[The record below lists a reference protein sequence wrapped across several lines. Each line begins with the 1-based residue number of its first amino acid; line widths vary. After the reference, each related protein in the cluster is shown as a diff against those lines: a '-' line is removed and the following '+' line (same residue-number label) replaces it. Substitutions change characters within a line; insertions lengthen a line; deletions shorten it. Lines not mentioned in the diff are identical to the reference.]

1 MTTNPLTSQEVKAD
15 APATAQPTVTVDAGA
30 KPAETVAAEGTK
42 TALTTEAPKTEGEA
56 KPAEGAKKEEAP
68 AKVVPETYADF
79 AMVEGVKLNETTMKE
94 FHALAK
100 EAGMTQ
106 EQAQKFVNM
115 GANMTK
121 AHMDKAGAEIAEVR
135 KQWAE
140 QAKTDKEFGGD
151 NLNANLAVAQR
162 GLKAFDTK
170 DGKLNTM
177 LKETGLGDHPEIIR
191 LFHKI
196 GLTVKED
203 SHVSATGSS
212 NARSGAAEVL
222 FGQTHKK

>member
-15 APATAQPTVTVDAGA
+15 ASATAQPTVTVDAGA
-30 KPAETVAAEGTK
+30 KPAETVVAKETIST
-42 TALTTEAPKTEGEA
+42 TALTDAPKTEGEV
-56 KPAEGAKKEEAP
+56 KPAEGTKEAP